1 MIRNPPLRSGRAKSA
16 GTTAQQWHSLAHFA
30 SSGLGPA
37 AIDSSLPTPQREAL
51 LGRYDHQ
58 LLCPLTQGQVV
69 SEERKQHGAACEAH
83 SQRRRISQAARL
95 GDGLVAFCQRL
106 IRIAET
112 EQENPQEGLRV
123 YVRVTTGV
131 MNERAVRAWLIKRKR
146 LPQMRLGLR
155 ELACKQQIST
165 G

>member
-37 AIDSSLPTPQREAL
+37 AIDSSLCTELGETL
-51 LGRYDHQ
+51 LGRHSNQ
-58 LLCPLTQGQVV
+58 LVYPLAKDCVISV
-69 SEERKQHGAACEAH
+69 ERKQHGAACEAH

-112 EQENPQEGLRV
+112 EKDNPQKGSRV

-146 LPQMRLGLR
+146 LLQMILGLR
-155 ELACKQQIST
+155 ELAGKQQVST